1 MSEQIATQLGTAES
15 GTARDNHYVPQG
27 LLQRWAPDGVNV
39 HAYRTLVSH
48 QNVPVWTQQP
58 VRGSAY
64 QRDLY
69 TALSDARETDEVERW
84 FADEY
89 ERPGLEAS
97 DRFVREQHINR
108 DDWIAII
115 RFVALQHLRT
125 PQSFF
130 ESMDRWQN
138 NLPEI
143 LESTTRDSL
152 ALWKDRKAKGLPALD
167 LLSGPNAFAGV
178 FDVSVEATPDS
189 QAGHAVVRTEVVLGR
204 RFWLAGVR
212 HLLTGVAEKLLEHQW
227 SVWEAPPG
235 EQWPLTDDPSLRL
248 NYYAPDKFDF
258 GGGWGKRGSKL
269 MMPISP
275 RHLLYTQVGRPSPR
289 RRIASPEHT
298 GAVQMI
304 LAQRAYRWI
313 FGTEPYDWV
322 SRARPRVVD
331 QAQYE
336 AEREMWDRWHERQ
349 VQAEMGSRSRKT

>member
-1 MSEQIATQLGTAES
+1 MSEQISTQPGDGEG

-27 LLQRWAPDGVNV
+27 LLQRWALDGVHV

-48 QNVPVWTQQP
+48 RNVPVWTPQP

-69 TALSDARETDEVERW
+69 TALFDARETDEIERW

-89 ERPGLEAS
+89 ERPGLDAS
-97 DRFVREQHINR
+97 DRLVREQHVNR
-108 DDWIAII
+108 DDWIDII
-115 RFVALQHLRT
+115 RFVGLQHLRT

-130 ESMDRWQN
+130 EAMDRWHN

-143 LESTTRDSL
+143 LESTTRESL
-152 ALWKDRKAKGLPALD
+152 ALWKDRKAKGLPAVD
-167 LLSGPNAFAGV
+167 PLSTTNAFAGAL
-178 FDVSVEATPDS
+178 DVSVDAALDS
-189 QAGHAVVRTEVVLGR
+189 RPGGAIVRTEVVLGR

-212 HLLTGVAEKLLEHQW
+212 HVLTGVAEKLLEHQW
-227 SVWEAPPG
+227 SVWQPTPG
-235 EQWPLTDDPSLRL
+235 EEWPITDDPSLRL
-248 NYYAPDKFDF
+248 NYYAPDNFDF
-258 GGGWGKRGSKL
+258 GGGWGRRGSEL

-275 RHLLYTQVGRPSPR
+275 RHLLYTQVGRPSRR
-289 RRIASPEHT
+289 RRIVSPEHT
-298 GAVQMI
+298 RAVQRI

-331 QAQYE
+331 QAQYD
-336 AEREMWDRWHERQ
+336 AEREMWNRWHEDQ
-349 VQAEMGSRSRKT
+349 VKSET